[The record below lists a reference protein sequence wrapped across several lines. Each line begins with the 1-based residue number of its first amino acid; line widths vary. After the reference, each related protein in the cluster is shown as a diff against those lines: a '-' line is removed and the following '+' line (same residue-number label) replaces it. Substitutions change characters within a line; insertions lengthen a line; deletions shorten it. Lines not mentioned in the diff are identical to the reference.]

1 MPDKPYI
8 LVFDHGTTS
17 IRACLMDKAGQIV
30 AIGQSQF
37 EQIYPQPGW
46 VEHNANTL
54 WDLTLKVAKDAFTE
68 ADCTW
73 KDIASIGITNQR
85 ETVVLWNKTTGEPVH
100 NAIVWQCRRTT
111 DYCNELK
118 ANGLGKSITQKTG
131 LVIDPYFSA
140 SKIKWLFD
148 NVSDAKPL
156 AEKGELLFGTVDTW
170 ILWKLT
176 GGDTHATDYSN
187 ASRTMLFNIHSKNW
201 DEELLALFDV
211 PRALLP
217 DVKASKDDYG
227 NTLADLTGGESIP
240 IGGVIGDQQAAL
252 FGQKCWKAGSAKSTY
267 GTGAFLVMNTG
278 DEAVTSKGGLLT
290 TLAADEN
297 GQPCYA
303 MEGAIFNAGATLEWL
318 EKKLKL
324 FNHPSECDGMATSI
338 DNNGGVY
345 LVPAFA
351 GLGAPHWD
359 ANARGLISGLTQ
371 DTTPSH
377 LVRAGLEAMVY
388 QTKEVLDTMQTE
400 AGLDL
405 TTLKIDGGVSRSAFM
420 TQFLANMLGLTISR
434 SDDAELT
441 AKGAGYLAGLHS
453 GFWESP
459 DAIRTLSDDQKTV
472 APEPS
477 FTMQQRGQLMTAWER
492 VIQRTLSDGEK
503 ALVKA

>member
-1 MPDKPYI
+1 MSAKKYI

-17 IRACLMDKAGQIV
+17 IRACLMNKTGDIV

-54 WDLTLKVAKDAFTE
+54 WNLTLKVAKDAFTE
-68 ADCTW
+68 VDCSW
-73 KDIASIGITNQR
+73 NDIESIGITNQR
-85 ETVVLWNKTTGEPVH
+85 ETVVLWNKSTGEPVH

-111 DYCNELK
+111 EYCNSLK
-118 ANGLGKSITQKTG
+118 SKGLSPTITKKTG

-140 SKIKWLFD
+140 SKIKWLFENVPTVKALADD
-148 NVSDAKPL
+148 NN
-156 AEKGELLFGTVDTW
+156 LLFGTVDTW

-176 GGDTHATDYSN
+176 GGEMHATDTSN
-187 ASRTMLFNIHSKNW
+187 ASRTMLYNIHSKEW
-201 DEELLALFDV
+201 DNELLSLFEV
-211 PRALLP
+211 PDNILP
-217 DVKASKDDYG
+217 SVKASKDHYG
-227 NTLADLTGGESIP
+227 NTLAELTEGVSIP

-252 FGQKCWKAGSAKSTY
+252 FGQKCWQAGSAKSTY

-278 DEAVTSKGGLLT
+278 TEAVASTGGLLT

-324 FNHPSECDGMATSI
+324 FNHPSECDAMAQSLT
-338 DNNGGVY
+338 DNGQVY

-359 ANARGLISGLTQ
+359 ADARGLICGLTQ
-371 DTTPSH
+371 DTTPEH

-388 QTKEVLDTMQTE
+388 QTKEVLDTMQNE

-420 TQFLANMLGLTISR
+420 TQFLADMLGLSISR

-441 AKGAGYLAGLHS
+441 AKGAGYLAGLQS
-453 GFWESP
+453 GFWQSP
-459 DAIRTLSDDQKTV
+459 QEILNLEDTQHSVCPQT
-472 APEPS
+472 S
-477 FTMQQRGQLMTAWER
+477 FTLEARGRLMTEWNKA
-492 VIQRTLSDGEK
+492 VQRTLLQKDKTPIG
-503 ALVKA
+503 V